1 VFLFLAFV
9 FLFSVIG
16 VTFYVFLGH
25 NTDII
30 RSEERKALHRNLNK
44 EYKTSKTHQ
53 DEDIMCA
60 VFEIRITQQKM
71 VDAGIIKADEM
82 SVCENKKCKN
92 CYPQREVERINRS
105 TQALTRGKRNVGG
118 RWIDTPENVPDHAY
132 PQICRDDI
140 PGDFFYVNWTWSDRE
155 GRKMFFRS
163 VHPRDSFSA
172 RPQRES
178 KIELKT
184 PLRRPTPPRGGGAV
198 SPTKQTCEC
207 CYYDIESGM
216 GYINTFVEKCQPCN
230 MAEAGRRRTGSL
242 GPS

>member
-1 VFLFLAFV
+1 MSLA
-9 FLFSVIG
+9 
-16 VTFYVFLGH
+16 
-25 NTDII
+25 II
-30 RSEERKALHRNLNK
+30 LIVCALTLITIQVEHRKAMKRLSAPYEPNELNTPQGMAPNDA
-44 EYKTSKTHQ
+44 EQCS
-53 DEDIMCA
+53 
-60 VFEIRITQQKM
+60 VFEIRMTQQKM

-82 SVCENKKCKN
+82 SVCENKDCKN
-92 CYPQREVERINRS
+92 CHAQREVERINRS

-118 RWIDTPENVPDHAY
+118 RWIDIPENVPDHAY

-140 PGDFFYVNWTWSDRE
+140 PGDFFYVNWTWTDRD

-163 VHPRDSFSA
+163 VHLRDSFSA

-184 PLRRPTPPRGGGAV
+184 PLRRPSPLRGGGVV

-207 CYYDIESGM
+207 CHYDIESGM

-230 MAEAGRRRTGSL
+230 MDEAGRRSTGSL